1 MGGCCGL
8 EITDF
13 LQFLLCTDVVIFK
26 ELICNSF
33 DFGRVW
39 QSLKNSFF
47 TVSTL
52 HRCGGLERTGFNS
65 FYLGGCCGLE
75 KTDF

>member
-1 MGGCCGL
+1 M
-8 EITDF
+8 
-13 LQFLLCTDVVIFK
+13 VMK

-39 QSLKNSFF
+39 RYLKNSFF

-52 HRCGGLERTGFNS
+52 HRCGGLQRTDFYS
-65 FYLGGCCGLE
+65 FYFGRVLWS
-75 KTDF
+75 